1 MDKNGKLCNTLI
13 NIYDISK
20 ILSEQELY
28 QIFDI
33 HISKFVDANL
43 DKYKRCASPDCEKIF
58 DV

>member
-1 MDKNGKLCNTLI
+1 MI

-33 HISKFVDANL
+33 HISKFVDKHPE
-43 DKYKRCASPDCEKIF
+43 KYKRCPSPDC
-58 DV
+58 